1 MEDRDNY
8 TSLQEFSE
16 EPTRG
21 GNRLVVQHGD
31 DSPGLKRGRC
41 LRSPAALLMVVGL
54 LVSVCTNI
62 VLAALLIRRPEPG
75 ASSDTA
81 LRLQVNSMQR
91 RYVQLCEDYS
101 ALGRSCSR
109 TVQQCRECP
118 AGWLHLDNQ
127 CYFFSSDKLDW
138 LKSRASCE
146 EMGGH
151 LSILHSVEQHDAVE
165 KEARRIGVFDH
176 HYWIGLSDLD
186 KEGDWRW
193 VDNTTLQHKYWDQHS
208 SEPDNHQS
216 GGEHGEDCATLDSRS
231 KTWFDV
237 PCDHVH
243 KRICQ
248 MAVVQLH

>member
-16 EPTRG
+16 EPTRSAPS
-21 GNRLVVQHGD
+21 LKTLCVYS

-62 VLAALLIRRPEPG
+62 VLAALCKLKLSLLDPPAG
-75 ASSDTA
+75 AG
-81 LRLQVNSMQR
+81 LNSMQR